1 MPSIGIL
8 MSASYLVTA
17 EVAAF
22 LRCSVRTVHELTRR
36 RAIPHRRMP
45 GTRRCLF
52 MERELHE
59 WLDGAALETVE
70 LPDDGRIVRIVQLKG
85 S

>member
-1 MPSIGIL
+1 MTAADPNR
-8 MSASYLVTA
+8 AFLVTA
-17 EVAAF
+17 EVAEF

-45 GTRRCLF
+45 VTRRCLF

-59 WLDGAALETVE
+59 WLDGAGLEIVE
-70 LPDDGRIVRIVQLKG
+70 LPRDGRIVRIVQRK
-85 S
+85 